1 VRVIGGIYGGHRL
14 RTLRGL
20 ALRPTSDRLRET
32 LFNILG
38 SAVSGSVFVD
48 LYAGSGA
55 VGIEALSR
63 GARQVVFIEKH
74 RAAVALIQRNLQALN
89 IPTSRGSNLE
99 EETARAWILASDALC
114 GLARLAELG
123 LRANFVFADP
133 PYADARACPAVL
145 EYLDRSSIL
154 DTAAQVIFEH
164 SRRQP
169 LPEHTRRLIR
179 VREVRQGDALLS
191 FYRLVSNGCS
201 EQAFE
206 NRR

>member
-1 VRVIGGIYGGHRL
+1 MRVIGGIYGGRRL

-32 LFNILG
+32 LFDILG
-38 SAVSGSVFVD
+38 AAVSGSVFVD

-74 RAAVALIQRNLQALN
+74 RAAVALIQRNLQALG
-89 IPTSRGSNLE
+89 IPILSGSLPKEQN
-99 EETARAWILASDALC
+99 ARTWILASDALR

-123 LRANFVFADP
+123 LRANFLFADP
-133 PYADARACPAVL
+133 PYADARAYPAVL
-145 EYLDRSSIL
+145 EYLDRSNVL

-169 LPEHTRRLIR
+169 LPEHTQRLAR
-179 VREVRQGDALLS
+179 VREVRQGDAMLS
-191 FYRLVSNGCS
+191 FYRVVSTGLP
-201 EQAFE
+201 EQDFGK
-206 NRR
+206 RS

>member
-1 VRVIGGIYGGHRL
+1 MRIIGGIYGGRRL

-38 SAVSGSVFVD
+38 AAVSGSVFVD

-74 RAAVALIQRNLQALN
+74 RPAVAVIQRNLQRLG
-89 IPTSRGSNLE
+89 IPAANPLTPNE
-99 EETARAWILASDALC
+99 QTAPTLILASDALR
-114 GLARLAELG
+114 GLACLAERG
-123 LRANFVFADP
+123 FRADFVFADP
-133 PYADARACPAVL
+133 PYADARAYTKVL
-145 EYLDRSSIL
+145 EYLDRSGVL
-154 DTAAQVIFEH
+154 DTAAHVILEH

-169 LPEHTRRLIR
+169 LPERTRRLTR
-179 VREVRQGDALLS
+179 VREVRQGDTVLS
-191 FYRLVSNGCS
+191 IYRV
-201 EQAFE
+201 ATT
-206 NRR
+206 